1 MEKAMKNSS
10 EAAVLPHAAAAA
22 ATQPAAALRPSSAAT
37 GAAPPAPPR
46 GYLRRFIT
54 ALTPF
59 LVLVLAWQLLAA
71 TQPAYVFPS
80 LGTIGRTLLGF
91 AHDGSLWSASIAT
104 IQSVFIGAVVS
115 MVLGTLI
122 GFSLARHEAMT
133 SPLLNFAQTV
143 PYVVWALM
151 SLIWFG
157 LSKLSVIFTI
167 VVAAFPI
174 VSFNV
179 AAGLKNVEPHLLGM
193 AQSVRA
199 NRYMTLRHIVFPSLT
214 PYLVSASRTMLG
226 MCWKISVLAELFA
239 GGAGGGG
246 VGYNLFIGWEFSRP
260 HEVFA
265 WTVWLVALM
274 MISDSLFIKPLE
286 LFATRWKKA

>member
-1 MEKAMKNSS
+1 MGASLENTMKTPP
-10 EAAVLPHAAAAA
+10 EALPLPLPVPPGAAGAGGAAAALG
-22 ATQPAAALRPSSAAT
+22 PGR
-37 GAAPPAPPR
+37 
-46 GYLRRFIT
+46 LRRAVT
-54 ALTPF
+54 ALVPF
-59 LVLVLAWQLLAA
+59 VALVVLWQLLAA

-80 LGTIGRTLLGF
+80 LTTIGRTLLRF
-91 AHDGSLWSASIAT
+91 LEEGSLWSASVAT
-104 IQSVFIGAVVS
+104 IQSVLIGAVAS
-115 MVLGTLI
+115 MVVGTLT
-122 GFSLARHEAMT
+122 GFALARFEAIT
-133 SPLLNFAQTV
+133 GPLLNFTQTV

-157 LSKLSVIFTI
+157 LTQFSVIFTI

-179 AAGLKNVEPHLLGM
+179 AAGLNNIDPQLLGM

-199 NRYMTLRHIVFPSLT
+199 GRYMRLRHIVFPSLT
-214 PYLVSASRTMLG
+214 PYLVSAGRTMLG

-246 VGYNLFIGWEFSRP
+246 VGYNLFVGWEFSRP
-260 HEVFA
+260 NEVFA

-274 MISDSLFIKPLE
+274 MISDRLFITPLE
-286 LFATRWKKA
+286 LFATRWKKP